1 MVAAGE
7 LKANEL
13 VGRLLASLAADD
25 TAAQLA
31 RDWVRHMASERR
43 LADNTLTSYLRD
55 LQDFF
60 AFLQRHHGGAVSKP
74 MLEGLGVPDFRAWLA
89 TRRKGGQ
96 SSRSSARALSA
107 VRSFYRFLGR
117 ANILIN
123 GAVQAVST
131 PKIPHSLPRPLSV
144 VSALA
149 VVDEVGSL
157 SDEPWVADRDAAIIT
172 LLYGCGLRI
181 SEALGLKRREAPT
194 GPSIVVRGKGGKQ
207 RLVPVL
213 PVVRD
218 AIAAYVAA
226 CPFTLEADGPLFIG
240 VRGKQ
245 LNPGIIQ
252 QRIRMLRG
260 ALGLPDSATPHAL
273 RHSFATHLLA
283 SGGDLRTI
291 QELLGHASLS
301 TTQHYTEVDTARL
314 LSIYDSAH
322 PRAG

>member
-1 MVAAGE
+1 VVAAGE
-7 LKANEL
+7 LSE
-13 VGRLLASLAADD
+13 RLLASLAADD
-25 TAAQLA
+25 TAAPLA
-31 RDWVRHMASERR
+31 RDWARHLASERR
-43 LADNTLTSYLRD
+43 LAGNTLISYLRD

-60 AFLQRHHGGAVSKP
+60 LFLQGHHGGRVGKAT
-74 MLEGLGVPDFRAWLA
+74 LEGLTVPDFRAWLA
-89 TRRKGGQ
+89 TRRRNGQ

-117 ANILIN
+117 AGILTN

-131 PKIPHSLPRPLSV
+131 PKIPHSVPRPLSV
-144 VSALA
+144 DGALA

-157 SDEPWVADRDAAIIT
+157 SDEPWVADRDTAVIT

-181 SEALGLKRREAPT
+181 SEALGLKRREAPQ
-194 GPSIVVRGKGGKQ
+194 GQSMVIRGKGGKQ

-218 AIAAYVAA
+218 AVAAYLAA
-226 CPFTLEADGPLFIG
+226 CPVVLDPDGPLFIG
-240 VRGKQ
+240 VRGKP

>member
-7 LKANEL
+7 LIE
-13 VGRLLASLAADD
+13 RLLASLAADD
-25 TAAQLA
+25 TVAPLA
-31 RDWVRHMASERR
+31 RDWARHLTSERR
-43 LADNTLTSYLRD
+43 LASNTLTAYLRD

-60 AFLQRHHGGAVSKP
+60 AFLQGHHGGPVSKSI
-74 MLEGLGVPDFRAWLA
+74 LAGLGVPDFRAWLA
-89 TRRKGGQ
+89 TRRRGGQ
-96 SSRSSARALSA
+96 SARSTARALSA

-117 ANILIN
+117 ADILTN

-131 PKIPHSLPRPLSV
+131 PKVPHSVPRPLSV
-144 VSALA
+144 GGAMA

-157 SDEPWVADRDAAIIT
+157 SDEPWVADRDTAIIT

-181 SEALGLKRREAPT
+181 SEALGLTRREAPE
-194 GPSIVVRGKGGKQ
+194 GQSMVVKGKGGKQ
-207 RLVPVL
+207 RMVPVL

-218 AIAAYVAA
+218 AIRAYIAA
-226 CPFTLEADGPLFIG
+226 CPILLKPDGPLFVG

-260 ALGLPDSATPHAL
+260 ALNLPDSATPHAL

-314 LSIYDSAH
+314 LSIYDAAH

>member
-7 LKANEL
+7 LIE
-13 VGRLLASLAADD
+13 RLLASLAADD
-25 TAAQLA
+25 TAAPLA
-31 RDWVRHMASERR
+31 RDWARHLASERR

-60 AFLQRHHGGAVSKP
+60 AFLQGHHGGAVSKS
-74 MLEGLGVPDFRAWLA
+74 MLENLGVPDFRAWLA
-89 TRRKGGQ
+89 TRRKAGQ

-117 ANILIN
+117 AGILTN

-131 PKIPHSLPRPLSV
+131 PKIPHSVPRPLSV
-144 VSALA
+144 DSALA
-149 VVDEVGSL
+149 VVGEVGSL
-157 SDEPWVADRDAAIIT
+157 SDEPWVADRDTAVVT

-181 SEALGLKRREAPT
+181 SEALGLTRREAPA
-194 GPSIVVRGKGGKQ
+194 GPSMVVRGKGGKQ

-218 AIAAYVAA
+218 AIATYVAA
-226 CPFTLEADGPLFIG
+226 CPFTLEPDGPLFIG
-240 VRGKQ
+240 VRGKK

>member
-1 MVAAGE
+1 MAADAAIVE
-7 LKANEL
+7 
-13 VGRLLASLAADD
+13 RLLASLAADD
-25 TAAQLA
+25 TAAPLA
-31 RDWVRHMASERR
+31 RDWARHLASERR
-43 LADNTLTSYLRD
+43 LAGNTLTSYLRD

-60 AFLQRHHGGAVSKP
+60 LFLQGHHGARVGKAT
-74 MLEGLGVPDFRAWLA
+74 LEGLGVPDFRAWLA
-89 TRRKGGQ
+89 TRRRNGQ

-117 ANILIN
+117 AGILNN

-131 PKIPHSLPRPLSV
+131 PKIPHSVPRPLSIDG
-144 VSALA
+144 ALA

-157 SDEPWVADRDAAIIT
+157 ADEPWVADRDTAVIT

-181 SEALGLKRREAPT
+181 SEALGLKRREAPQ
-194 GPSIVVRGKGGKQ
+194 GQSMVIRGKGGKQ

-218 AIAAYVAA
+218 AIAVYLAA
-226 CPFTLEADGPLFIG
+226 CPFTLDPEGPLFIG

-252 QRIRMLRG
+252 ARIRMLRG

>member
-7 LKANEL
+7 LTE
-13 VGRLLASLAADD
+13 RLLASLAADH
-25 TAAQLA
+25 TAAPLA
-31 RDWVRHMASERR
+31 RDWARHLASERR
-43 LADNTLTSYLRD
+43 LAANTLIAYLRD

-60 AFLQRHHGGAVSKP
+60 LFLQGHHDGPVGRAT
-74 MLEGLGVPDFRAWLA
+74 LEGLTVADFRAWLA
-89 TRRKGGQ
+89 SRRRSGQ

-117 ANILIN
+117 AGILAN
-123 GAVQAVST
+123 TAVQTVST
-131 PKIPHSLPRPLSV
+131 PKIPHSVPRPLSV
-144 VSALA
+144 DGALA
-149 VVDEVGSL
+149 VVDEVGAL
-157 SDEPWVADRDAAIIT
+157 SDEPWVADRDTAVIA

-181 SEALGLKRREAPT
+181 SEALGLKRREAPL
-194 GPSIVVRGKGGKQ
+194 GQSIVVRGKGGKQ
-207 RLVPVL
+207 RMVPVL

-218 AIAAYVAA
+218 AVAAYLAA
-226 CPFTLEADGPLFIG
+226 CPYALDADGPLFVG

-245 LNPGIIQ
+245 LNPGIVQ
-252 QRIRMLRG
+252 ARVRMLRG

-283 SGGDLRTI
+283 SGGDLRMI